1 MSVDTDDE
9 MAQREAMLHTDLQ
22 IAAIRQT
29 LRAGAAVSRLHCAE
43 CGDEIPEKRRV
54 SLPGVRL
61 CADCQAWHEEQGRNR

>member
-22 IAAIRQT
+22 IAAIRQS
-29 LRAGAAVSRLHCAE
+29 LRAGAAVSRLNCAE
-43 CGDEIPEKRRV
+43 CGDEIPEKRRA

-61 CADCQAWHEEQGRNR
+61 CADCQAWHEERES

>member
-9 MAQREAMLHTDLQ
+9 MAQREAMLHADLR
-22 IAAIRQT
+22 IAAIRHALQT
-29 LRAGAAVSRLHCAE
+29 GGMVSRRHCAE

-61 CADCQAWHEEQGRNR
+61 CADCQSWHEEKERSK

>member
-1 MSVDTDDE
+1 

>member
-9 MAQREAMLHTDLQ
+9 MAQRESMLHTDLQ
-22 IAAIRQT
+22 IAAIRHA
-29 LRAGAAVSRLHCAE
+29 LRDGAAVSRLHCAE

>member
-9 MAQREAMLHTDLQ
+9 MAPRESMLHTDLQ
-22 IAAIRQT
+22 IAAIRQS

-43 CGDEIPEKRRV
+43 CGDEIPEKRQA

-61 CADCQAWHEEQGRNR
+61 CADCQAWHEERES